1 MLDRWLATGLFVA
14 LAALV
19 LIFGRAGDLA
29 MVLVLVGLPL
39 LVLVVLPLLLHE
51 SAWQI
56 LAPRPIR
63 VRVMM
68 RWHRK
73 GKLAD
78 WAARSKTIRQT
89 RKLIAAAGLTLMTG
103 DDAEGARLKTLLQQL
118 VRMNLNA
125 PSLIK
130 PGLGEEALTAALRAA
145 APAAFDG
152 APKSYAVA
160 IRKFWP
166 RSAQPVGL
174 VRRALR
180 GLSYLCFGPGMK
192 AVGAA
197 VHSEWSWGFGVVME
211 IGDDW
216 KTERPKSP
224 AATLCNIAVD
234 MLAKSGLPKD
244 FAHLRDLPLARQ
256 RILIAAH
263 RVLMGTP
270 SEMRLAYLL
279 NPSARAGLT
288 ALEAERRAHIAAMAE
303 AKVRNAD
310 AATERAARETI
321 RAATLTAEERTAIL
335 DRIALPGIHLR
346 RVWPLRA
353 AAAHRGYSW
362 LGGRPCLP
370 AHIDWPRGPKT
381 GLPLHFLAQIDC
393 AELPQ
398 PSALPPDGRL
408 MFFADIDEE
417 MLIDD
422 NQGFA
427 VIHVPAAQATD
438 TERTPP
444 DLPEIDHD
452 GTRRSARYAP
462 FRSEYPRW
470 PVVAAPVTDY
480 AVGQDAWSSRNDIA
494 HAAHDLLLAQV
505 VDLLPADRRPKPPYR
520 PFVRMVSHRAPDGT
534 RLPPA
539 HELDTA
545 LLGEGYLRSWAIV
558 GELVRALEDDAREM
572 VTRAETSLRYT
583 KDEAKRGE
591 YQAQLDR
598 AQAFAAEVAEFAGL
612 DDGQDPAAAPPAE
625 VAEAL
630 DEWLRAAAPDFPN
643 IRAPISRAFLAVA
656 RRAAV
661 DPSLCAAL
669 TPRIWRLTVPDMQ
682 PRLDGSHHMMLGATQ
697 RVTNSTLSPGVRLLC
712 LDSDRGLGLNFCDAG
727 VIEFWIDP
735 ADLAARRF
743 DRVRAQ
749 TAGG

>member
-1 MLDRWLATGLFVA
+1 MIDRWIATGLFMA

-39 LVLVVLPLLLHE
+39 LLLVVLPLLLHE
-51 SAWQI
+51 SVWQ
-56 LAPRPIR
+56 LFAPRP
-63 VRVMM
+63 VRLLLMM
-68 RWHRK
+68 RWHRT

-78 WAARSKTIRQT
+78 WAARPKTVRQT
-89 RKLIAAAGLTLMTG
+89 RKLIAAAGLTLATG
-103 DDAEGARLKTLLQQL
+103 DEVEGARLKKLLEQL

-130 PGLGEEALTAALRAA
+130 PGLGEEALTAALTAA

-166 RSAQPVGL
+166 RQAQPAGL
-174 VRRALR
+174 LRRVLR
-180 GLSYLCFGPGMK
+180 GLSVLRFGSGMK
-192 AVGAA
+192 VVRAAIRGEGAT
-197 VHSEWSWGFGVVME
+197 GFGL
-211 IGDDW
+211 IFRGDAI
-216 KTERPKSP
+216 KAHPHYP
-224 AATLCNIAVD
+224 AILLGNIAVS
-234 MLAKSGLPKD
+234 MLNDAGLPED
-244 FAHLRDLPLARQ
+244 FAHLHDLPFARQ
-256 RILIAAH
+256 RFLIAA
-263 RVLMGTP
+263 RQVLMGTP
-270 SEMRLAYLL
+270 AEVRLAYLFS
-279 NPSARAGLT
+279 PSDRARL
-288 ALEAERRAHIAAMAE
+288 ALFEAERRAHVAAMAE
-303 AKVRNAD
+303 AKVRNAE
-310 AATERAARETI
+310 AATERAARETV

-346 RVWPLRA
+346 RVWPLRP
-353 AAAHRGYSW
+353 AAAHPGHSW

-422 NQGFA
+422 SQGFA

-438 TERTPP
+438 TERAPPP

-462 FRSEYPRW
+462 FQSEYPRW

-480 AVGQDAWSSRNDIA
+480 AVGQDAWSSRNDIVE
-494 HAAHDLLLAQV
+494 AARDLLLAQV
-505 VDLLPADRRPKPPYR
+505 VDLLPPDRRPNPPYR
-520 PFVRMVSHRAPDGT
+520 PMDKMMSRRAPDGT

-539 HELDTA
+539 YALDTA
-545 LLGEGYLRSWAIV
+545 LLGEGYLRSWAII

-583 KDEAKRGE
+583 KDEAKRAE
-591 YQAQLDR
+591 YQAQLAK

-643 IRAPISRAFLAVA
+643 IGKALSRAFLAVA

-661 DPSLCAAL
+661 DPSLRAAL
-669 TPRIWRLTVPDMQ
+669 TPRIWRLTVPEMK
-682 PRLDGSHHMMLGATQ
+682 PRLDGSHHMMLGAAQ
-697 RVTNSTLSPGVRLLC
+697 RVTNSTALPGVRLLC

-727 VIEFWIDP
+727 VIEFWIVP